1 MISSKTLR
9 LQLAS
14 IRTRFVQAGAQLG
27 ARFAPAGT
35 RFAQLGRRI
44 TSSERL
50 AKVGARFSSIAARL
64 LLASALLL
72 PLFLGLTGFFLNRA
86 FENSLEVAEHARLR
100 GHINLLMSVAEPIT
114 KNTQIHSLRMPVTL
128 SDADFEHPNSGL
140 YSYIFDDQTKLVWHS
155 NSAALSDPPNY
166 KSIAK
171 SDTPGKMLFSI
182 KRLNAKLHFIA
193 RYTVKWEDAR
203 GTPTP
208 FHFVVAHSAEE
219 YNAELKAYRNELWRW
234 LGAAGVFLLIAQ
246 TLILRWGLRP
256 LGKLAQALK
265 AMQSGDTSNIA
276 GKHPQ
281 ELQRIIDNLNQ
292 VLEREQAL
300 RQRYRNS
307 LADLAHSLKTPL
319 AVLQSKLVEGAESDG
334 DLQQIASEQ
343 VARMNQVVTYQLQRA
358 VSSQQKGT
366 FRRTRLEP
374 IAQRLFA
381 ALQKVYAQKQMVQ
394 ELDLA
399 PNSTVAGD
407 EQDVMELLG
416 NLLENAFKYGHKQVR
431 MRSFIEANQLRIDIE
446 DDGPGVPA
454 DQTERILERGQR
466 LDTSIPGQGIG
477 LSVAAE
483 IVQSYDGNISIHRSE
498 LGGARFS
505 MYLPLLPNND

>member
-1 MISSKTLR
+1 MISSKTFGLSR
-9 LQLAS
+9 
-14 IRTRFVQAGAQLG
+14 V
-27 ARFAPAGT
+27 PVGT
-35 RFAQLGRRI
+35 
-44 TSSERL
+44 
-50 AKVGARFSSIAARL
+50 RFSSIASRL

-72 PLFLGLTGFFLNRA
+72 PLFLGLTGFFLDRA
-86 FENSLEVAEHARLR
+86 FERSLEVAERSRLR

-114 KNTQIHSLRMPVTL
+114 KNTKIHSLRMPLTL

-140 YSYIFDDQTKLVWHS
+140 YSYIFDNQAKLVWRS
-155 NSAALSDPPNY
+155 NSAALSDPPDY
-166 KSIAK
+166 KRIAK
-171 SDTPGKMLFSI
+171 SDTPGKMLFSE
-182 KRLNAKLHFIA
+182 RQLDNKLHFFA

-203 GTPTP
+203 GNPTP
-208 FHFVVAHSAEE
+208 FHFVVAHSAVE
-219 YNAELKAYRNELWRW
+219 YAAELQAYRKELWRW
-234 LGAAGVFLLIAQ
+234 LGTAGIFLLIAQ

-256 LGKLAQALK
+256 LGKLAHALK
-265 AMQSGDTSNIA
+265 AMQVGDTSNIA
-276 GKHPQ
+276 GEHPT
-281 ELQRIIDNLNQ
+281 ELQQIVDNLNQ

-319 AVLQSKLVEGAESDG
+319 AVLQSKLVEGVESDG
-334 DLQQIASEQ
+334 ELQQIASEQ

-381 ALQKVYAQKQMVQ
+381 ALQKVYAHKQMEQ

-399 PNSTVAGD
+399 PNSMIAGD
-407 EQDVMELLG
+407 EQDVMELIG
-416 NLLENAFKYGHKQVR
+416 NMLENAFKYGDKQVR
-431 MRSFIEANQLRIDIE
+431 MRSVIEQNQLRIDIE

-466 LDTSIPGQGIG
+466 LDTTIPGQGIG
-477 LSVAAE
+477 LAVAAE
-483 IVQSYDGNISIHRSE
+483 IVRSYDGSISIHRSD

-505 MYLPLLPNND
+505 VFLSLLPAMN

>member
-1 MISSKTLR
+1 MISSK
-9 LQLAS
+9 S
-14 IRTRFVQAGAQLG
+14 
-27 ARFAPAGT
+27 
-35 RFAQLGRRI
+35 GRR
-44 TSSERL
+44 L
-50 AKVGARFSSIAARL
+50 DSIAARL

-72 PLFLGLTGFFLNRA
+72 PLFLGLTGFFLDRA
-86 FENSLEVAEHARLR
+86 FEQSLEVAERARLR

-114 KNTQIHSLRMPVTL
+114 QNTQIHSLRMPVTL

-140 YSYIFDDQTKLVWHS
+140 YSYIFDQQAKLVWRS
-155 NSAALSDPPNY
+155 NSAALSDPPDY
-166 KSIAK
+166 HRIAK
-171 SDTPGKMLFSI
+171 SNTPGKMLFST
-182 KRLNAKLHFIA
+182 KLLGDKLHFFA

-203 GTPTP
+203 GNPTP
-208 FHFVVAHSAEE
+208 FHFLVAHSTDD
-219 YNAELKAYRNELWRW
+219 YTAELKAYRNELWRW
-234 LGAAGVFLLIAQ
+234 LGAAGIFLLIAQ

-256 LGKLAQALK
+256 LGRLAQALK

-276 GKHPQ
+276 GQHPK
-281 ELQRIIDNLNQ
+281 ELQKIVDNLNQ
-292 VLEREQAL
+292 VLAREQAL

-366 FRRTRLEP
+366 FRRTRVEP
-374 IAQRLFA
+374 IAQRLFT
-381 ALQKVYAQKQMVQ
+381 ALQKVYAHKKMEQ

-416 NLLENAFKYGHKQVR
+416 NLLENAFKYGDKQVR
-431 MRSFIEANQLRIDIE
+431 MRSFIDESHLRIDIE

-477 LSVAAE
+477 LAVTAE
-483 IVQSYDGNISIHRSE
+483 IVQSYDGTIRIYRSE

-505 MYLPLLPNND
+505 LTLPLLPADD

>member
-1 MISSKTLR
+1 MISSKSGNR
-9 LQLAS
+9 LD
-14 IRTRFVQAGAQLG
+14 
-27 ARFAPAGT
+27 
-35 RFAQLGRRI
+35 
-44 TSSERL
+44 
-50 AKVGARFSSIAARL
+50 SIAARL

-72 PLFLGLTGFFLNRA
+72 PLFLGLTGFFLDRA
-86 FENSLEVAEHARLR
+86 FDRSLEVAERSRLR

-114 KNTQIHSLRMPVTL
+114 KNTKIHSLRMPVTL

-140 YSYIFDDQTKLVWHS
+140 YSYIFDHQAKLVWRS
-155 NSAALSDPPNY
+155 NSAALSDPPDY
-166 KSIAK
+166 KRIAK
-171 SDTPGKMLFSI
+171 SDTPGKMLFSE
-182 KRLNAKLHFIA
+182 KLLDSKLHFIA

-203 GTPTP
+203 GNPTP
-208 FHFVVAHSAEE
+208 FHFLVAHSADE
-219 YNAELKAYRNELWRW
+219 YAAELKAYRNELWRW
-234 LGAAGVFLLIAQ
+234 LGAAGIFLLIAQ

-276 GKHPQ
+276 GEHPK
-281 ELQRIIDNLNQ
+281 ELQKIVNNLNQ

-319 AVLQSKLVEGAESDG
+319 AVLQSKLVESVESDSE
-334 DLQQIASEQ
+334 LQQIASEQ

-381 ALQKVYAQKQMVQ
+381 ALQKVYAHKQMEQ

-399 PNSTVAGD
+399 PNSIIAGD
-407 EQDVMELLG
+407 EQDVMELFG
-416 NLLENAFKYGHKQVR
+416 NMLENAFKYGSKQVR
-431 MRSFIEANQLRIDIE
+431 VRSFVEEETHLRIDIE
-446 DDGPGVPA
+446 DDGPGVPD
-454 DQTERILERGQR
+454 DQTSRILERGQR

-477 LSVAAE
+477 LAVAAE
-483 IVQSYDGNISIHRSE
+483 IVRSYDGNISIHRSE

-505 MYLPLLPNND
+505 VCLPLLPTGN

>member
-1 MISSKTLR
+1 MISSKPV
-9 LQLAS
+9 
-14 IRTRFVQAGAQLG
+14 I
-27 ARFAPAGT
+27 
-35 RFAQLGRRI
+35 
-44 TSSERL
+44 
-50 AKVGARFSSIAARL
+50 ARFSSIASRL

-72 PLFLGLTGFFLNRA
+72 PLFLGLTGFFLDRA
-86 FENSLEVAEHARLR
+86 FENSLEVAERSRLR
-100 GHINLLMSVAEPIT
+100 GHVNLLMSVAEPIT
-114 KNTQIHSLRMPVTL
+114 KNAKIHSLRMPVTL

-140 YSYIFDDQTKLVWHS
+140 YSYIFDNQAKLVWRS
-155 NSAALSDPPNY
+155 NSAALSDPPDY
-166 KSIAK
+166 KRIAK
-171 SDTPGKMLFSI
+171 SDTPGKMLFSE
-182 KRLNAKLHFIA
+182 KVLGGNLHFIA

-208 FHFVVAHSAEE
+208 FHFVVAHSADE
-219 YNAELKAYRNELWRW
+219 YTAELKAYRNELWRW
-234 LGAAGVFLLIAQ
+234 LGAAGIFLLIAQ

-276 GKHPQ
+276 GEHPK
-281 ELQRIIDNLNQ
+281 ELQKIVDNLNQ

-319 AVLQSKLVEGAESDG
+319 AVLQSKLVEGVESDG
-334 DLQQIASEQ
+334 ELQQIASEQ

-381 ALQKVYAQKQMVQ
+381 ALQKVYAHKQMEQ

-399 PNSTVAGD
+399 PNSIIAGD
-407 EQDVMELLG
+407 EQDVMELFG
-416 NLLENAFKYGHKQVR
+416 NMLENAFKYGNKQVR
-431 MRSFIEANQLRIDIE
+431 VRSFIEEMQLRIDIE
-446 DDGPGVPA
+446 DDGPGVPD
-454 DQTERILERGQR
+454 DQTGRILERGQR

-477 LSVAAE
+477 LAVAAE
-483 IVQSYDGNISIHRSE
+483 IVRSYDGNISIHRSE
-498 LGGARFS
+498 LGGACFS
-505 MYLPLLPNND
+505 VCLPLLPTTG

>member
-1 MISSKTLR
+1 MINTKPV
-9 LQLAS
+9 
-14 IRTRFVQAGAQLG
+14 I
-27 ARFAPAGT
+27 
-35 RFAQLGRRI
+35 
-44 TSSERL
+44 
-50 AKVGARFSSIAARL
+50 ARFSSIASRL

-72 PLFLGLTGFFLNRA
+72 PLFLGLTGFFLDRA
-86 FENSLEVAEHARLR
+86 FENSLEVAERSRLR
-100 GHINLLMSVAEPIT
+100 GHVNLLMSVAEPVT
-114 KNTQIHSLRMPVTL
+114 NNAKIHSLRMPVTL

-140 YSYIFDDQTKLVWHS
+140 YSYIFDNQAKLVWRS
-155 NSAALSDPPNY
+155 NSAALRDTPDY
-166 KSIAK
+166 KRIAK
-171 SDTPGKMLFSI
+171 SDTPGKMLFSE
-182 KRLNAKLHFIA
+182 KVLADNLHFIA
-193 RYTVKWEDAR
+193 RYTVKWEDAS
-203 GTPTP
+203 GAPTP
-208 FHFVVAHSAEE
+208 FHFVVAHSADE
-219 YNAELKAYRNELWRW
+219 YNAELKAYRNQLWRW
-234 LGAAGVFLLIAQ
+234 LGAAGIFLLIAQ

-276 GKHPQ
+276 GEHPR
-281 ELQRIIDNLNQ
+281 ELQRIVNNLNQ

-319 AVLQSKLVEGAESDG
+319 AVLQSKLVEGAASDG

-381 ALQKVYAQKQMVQ
+381 ALQKVYAHKQMEQ

-399 PNSTVAGD
+399 PNSIIAGD
-407 EQDVMELLG
+407 EQDVMEFFG
-416 NLLENAFKYGHKQVR
+416 NMLENAFKYGNKQVR
-431 MRSFIEANQLRIDIE
+431 VRSFIEATQLRIDIE
-446 DDGPGVPA
+446 DDGPGVPD

-466 LDTSIPGQGIG
+466 LDTTIPGQGIG
-477 LSVAAE
+477 LAVAAE
-483 IVQSYDGNISIHRSE
+483 IIRSYEGSISIHRSD

-505 MYLPLLPNND
+505 LYLPLPPTSH